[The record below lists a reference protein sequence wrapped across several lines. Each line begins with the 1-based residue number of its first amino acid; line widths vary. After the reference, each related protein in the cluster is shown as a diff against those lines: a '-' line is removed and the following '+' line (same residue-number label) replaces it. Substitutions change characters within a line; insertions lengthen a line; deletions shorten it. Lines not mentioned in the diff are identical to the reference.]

1 MVTCGLY
8 NLGKVESVQN
18 FEIGWWEGHP
28 TLKVRFLNNRVKLV
42 CIEEKYVETNSSRI
56 QNDKVRAL
64 RLA

>member
-28 TLKVRFLNNRVKLV
+28 TLKVRFLNNRVVSRRNMWRQIAAESKT
-42 CIEEKYVETNSSRI
+42 IKYGP
-56 QNDKVRAL
+56 
-64 RLA
+64 